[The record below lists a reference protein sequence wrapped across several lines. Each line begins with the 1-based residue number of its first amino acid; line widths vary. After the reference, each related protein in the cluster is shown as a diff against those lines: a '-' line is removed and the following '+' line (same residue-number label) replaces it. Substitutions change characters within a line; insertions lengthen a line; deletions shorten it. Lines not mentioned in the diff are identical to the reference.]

1 MWYGPRMRSVL
12 AVSLFLSLVACSEGS
27 SKLSVTGMKPK
38 VGPYIGGDP
47 VTITGTGFQTPG
59 PQGMKVY
66 FGKKEAKRV
75 VLVSDTEIRVEP
87 PAGEVNQEVDVEV
100 VFDDARAAKLPKA
113 YKYIDPYGGQGS
125 GGIAP
130 PPPK

>member
-1 MWYGPRMRSVL
+1 MRGALVF
-12 AVSLFLSLVACSEGS
+12 SLFLGLLACSAGCSEGS
-27 SKLSVTGMKPK
+27 AKLSVTGLRPK

-47 VTITGTGFQTPG
+47 VTITGSGFQTPG

-75 VLVSDTEIRVEP
+75 VLVSDTELRVEP
-87 PAGEVNQEVDVEV
+87 PAGEIDQTVDVEV

-113 YKYIDPYGGQGS
+113 YKYIDPVGP
-125 GGIAP
+125 ATP
-130 PPPK
+130 PP